1 MSNLTTLPLG
11 TPGPAVHLAETLD
24 IVAAQPQAHVTFQIP
39 VVFQGVTSGPSLLRV
54 ELETMLSGNVLQTQL
69 VTLSHTGTEETVRTM
84 QVTVNH
90 AAYPG
95 TYAYTIRARVVSY
108 INVKADP
115 SIGRAVAGIASVNTG
130 RAAAGLTG
138 PTGPTGTTGTQGRLG
153 DGGDPG
159 KKGVTGAT
167 GYGATGQT
175 GDTGTPGPPAVVTGP
190 VGYGPTGP
198 TGETG
203 NNGIGPTGATGVAV
217 TGTTGYSL
225 QGTRGAQGPEGGEGA
240 LGPTGTGGKG
250 PEGPPGAT
258 GATGATGETVSPVQ
272 YQYLT
277 DPQTLTSNPQTILT
291 VNSLQTKP
299 GQRVLLHGNIRVT
312 YLPHADAVR
321 IPFSIT
327 INYLNV
333 PIRYLDFQ
341 VIVQG
346 YGSLPDPGQR
356 SSVEF
361 PFSFTYT
368 PNSKREAILYKR
380 ILILVY
386 RAYPLQ

>member
-1 MSNLTTLPLG
+1 
-11 TPGPAVHLAETLD
+11 
-24 IVAAQPQAHVTFQIP
+24 
-39 VVFQGVTSGPSLLRV
+39 
-54 ELETMLSGNVLQTQL
+54 MLSGNVLQTQL

-138 PTGPTGTTGTQGRLG
+138 PTGPTGTTGTQGRMG

-198 TGETG
+198 TGRRET
-203 NNGIGPTGATGVAV
+203 TE
-217 TGTTGYSL
+217 S
-225 QGTRGAQGPEGGEGA
+225 A
-240 LGPTGTGGKG
+240 LR
-250 PEGPPGAT
+250 
-258 GATGATGETVSPVQ
+258 VQ
-272 YQYLT
+272 
-277 DPQTLTSNPQTILT
+277 P
-291 VNSLQTKP
+291 
-299 GQRVLLHGNIRVT
+299 
-312 YLPHADAVR
+312 A
-321 IPFSIT
+321 
-327 INYLNV
+327 
-333 PIRYLDFQ
+333 
-341 VIVQG
+341 
-346 YGSLPDPGQR
+346 
-356 SSVEF
+356 
-361 PFSFTYT
+361 
-368 PNSKREAILYKR
+368 
-380 ILILVY
+380 
-386 RAYPLQ
+386 